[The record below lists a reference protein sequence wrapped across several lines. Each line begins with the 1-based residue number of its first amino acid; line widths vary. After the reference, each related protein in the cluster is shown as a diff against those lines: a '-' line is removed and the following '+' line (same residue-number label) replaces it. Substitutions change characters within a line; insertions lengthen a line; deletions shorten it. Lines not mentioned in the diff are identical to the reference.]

1 MLHGV
6 SRERIGKRQ
15 DRLCVT
21 LLPFFSL
28 SFKLLLSDKKG
39 DWRFVRVFFFFAYGL
54 GMAPTLPV
62 YSVGEEE
69 SNVELSYSMRLAGSM
84 HA

>member
-1 MLHGV
+1 MCDALAV
-6 SRERIGKRQ
+6 
-15 DRLCVT
+15 
-21 LLPFFSL
+21 FFSPL
-28 SFKLLLSDKKG
+28 QRFCHRTKKETGDSFV
-39 DWRFVRVFFFFAYGL
+39 WFFAYGL